1 MNRIKTQYWSTVHDD
16 KLGLVEKL
24 SEFLQNEFCQDGAD
38 VMWSP
43 EYFKWKIGSAN
54 PAGNGYIS
62 LALENGVIV
71 GSISLTKKR
80 LIINGVECI
89 GAEIGDSYTAASIRR
104 RGKPFKLSTVEHD
117 PKSYKN
123 KSIFGRLASE
133 VRQRAE
139 LDGVS
144 IIYGTPNKF
153 SYPGY
158 IKKLD
163 YIELNHYVNKSY
175 FRPTLMLLVKHY
187 PILRGLYDFFTPIE
201 NAFIQLK
208 LFGFKIF
215 SNRKIKFDNVIPEDD
230 EINNLWIKNKK
241 KFAFSLVRDA
251 EYWQHRY
258 KDHPLAKYEYFSAR
272 DNGDLV
278 GIYIT
283 RKFSSSHN
291 KSSISVV
298 EWMAGDEVNFGH
310 ALATIINYYKNSRVD
325 FFHLWAQESSKEAK
339 AAAKTLFLLKRVAPI
354 IIANTKK
361 ARDIKSASYMIS
373 FFLGSS
379 DAI

>member
-1 MNRIKTQYWSTVHDD
+1 MNQNKTQYWSTVHDD
-16 KLGLVEKL
+16 KLELVEGL
-24 SEFLQNEFCQDGAD
+24 SDFLQDEFCQNGAD
-38 VMWSP
+38 IMWSP
-43 EYFKWKIGSAN
+43 EYFEWKLGSAN

-62 LALENGVIV
+62 VAMEDGVIV

-80 LIINGVECI
+80 LIINGIECI

-104 RGKPFKLSTVEHD
+104 RGKPSEICSVDPD

-139 LDGVS
+139 MDGIT

-163 YIELNHYVNKSY
+163 YIELSHYTNQSY
-175 FRPTLMLLVKHY
+175 FRPTSMLIIKHY
-187 PILRGLYDFFTPIE
+187 PIFNKIYNLLNSIDVVFVQIE
-201 NAFIQLK
+201 
-208 LFGFKIF
+208 LFRYKTF
-215 SNRKIKFDNVIPEDD
+215 SNRKIKFDNTIPEDI
-230 EINNLWIKNKK
+230 EIDNLWFNSKK

-251 EYWQHRY
+251 IYWRHRY
-258 KDHPLAKYEYFSAR
+258 QDHPLAKYEYFCAR
-272 DNGDLV
+272 DNGVLV

-283 RKFSSSHN
+283 RRFSSSQN

-298 EWMAGDEVNFGH
+298 EWMAGDEVKFGY
-310 ALATIINYYKNSRVD
+310 ALTTILNHYKRSRVD
-325 FFHLWAQESSKEAK
+325 FFHLWAQDSSKEAK

-354 IIANTKK
+354 IIANTKQ
-361 ARDIKSASYMIS
+361 ARDIKATSYMIS